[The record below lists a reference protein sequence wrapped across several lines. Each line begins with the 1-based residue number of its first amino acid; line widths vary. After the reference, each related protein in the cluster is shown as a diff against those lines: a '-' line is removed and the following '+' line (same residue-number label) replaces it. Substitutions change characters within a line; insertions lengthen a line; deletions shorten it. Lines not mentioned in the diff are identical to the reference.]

1 MTASNAKSAARK
13 RSINRGLVCLLTR
26 AITSAA
32 MPDVMASIC
41 IQNGGGSSVLRHV
54 INAANVASTAM
65 MAQILRL
72 RWLFMSLDDAG
83 LARLLCGADVFGSRG
98 SSLPVDDV
106 EE

>member
-13 RSINRGLVCLLTR
+13 RSINRGRVCLLTR
-26 AITSAA
+26 AMTSAA

-41 IQNGGGSSVLRHV
+41 IQNGGGSSVLRHMTR
-54 INAANVASTAM
+54 AAKAATTATS
-65 MAQILRL
+65 AQILRI

-83 LARLLCGADVFGSRG
+83 LARLLCGADVLGSRG